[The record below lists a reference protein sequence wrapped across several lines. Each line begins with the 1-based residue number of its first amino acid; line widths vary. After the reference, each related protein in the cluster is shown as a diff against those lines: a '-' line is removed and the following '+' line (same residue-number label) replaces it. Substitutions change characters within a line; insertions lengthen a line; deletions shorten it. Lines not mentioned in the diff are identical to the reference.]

1 MVYKL
6 SASLEAHS
14 SDVRALKAPL
24 NDLILSAS
32 RDTTAIAW
40 TRDASGPA
48 FNPDSVFHPG
58 SAYVNSLAYIPPTND
73 APKGYL
79 VTGGQDKLINV
90 FRLGAGAE
98 EPEFRLV
105 GHSGNVCALDVSAEG
120 AIVSGSWDATARVWR
135 NFQLAYELKGH
146 ESSVLAVLAVDE
158 DKVLTGSADK
168 TIKLWQNGKVIQTFT
183 GHTDAVRGLALIP
196 DIGFASCSND
206 TEIRVWTFG
215 GDLLYTLSGHTAF
228 VYSLSVLPNGGIV
241 SGGEDRSARI
251 WKDGECSQVL
261 THPAISVWV
270 VTTMP
275 NGDIVTGAS
284 DGVIRIFSESQD
296 RWASAADLQAYEETI
311 ARQALP
317 SQQMEGLNTNDLPG
331 IEALAEPG
339 TRSGQQKLVKNGSVV
354 EAHQWDSLAGQWQK
368 IGDVVGAVGNNKRQ
382 LYNGKEYDYVFDV
395 AIQDGA
401 PSLKLPYNANENS
414 YTAAQRFLAA
424 NDLPMHH
431 LDEVAQFIQQNA
443 SGVTLGASSEYV
455 DPFTGASS
463 YRAGGGSSSAA
474 VPSGNYVDPF
484 TGSSRYTGAPAPSA
498 GGASAYQDPFTGAS
512 RYQSNPPPA
521 PAKPKIIPAPA
532 TVTFKQANVTAMQGK
547 LNQFNEAL
555 TNEISTLSLAM
566 YPEELAAID
575 DAFAVLSQPTPD
587 GKLLG
592 DAQAEAVISILERWP
607 TAQLFPVID
616 LTRLL
621 AGHALHIFHSSAQKE
636 RLFAAL
642 FKAAEWGAS
651 WNPPIPKAR
660 ETNVLLVLRTAA
672 NVLQEGTSLGA
683 EPWLLKLLEGLS
695 AVPYANLNKNQR
707 VVFAT
712 VLFNASCVALK
723 APIDPAIC
731 GQVVTLILQLLQIE
745 TADSEASYRA
755 LVALGNLAHAR
766 KAQIDPSLRGS
777 AVELLRG
784 LPRVFNEDRVR
795 NGAEEV
801 ASLLK

>member
-14 SDVRALKAPL
+14 SDVRALAAPA

-40 TRDASGPA
+40 TRAASSPA
-48 FNPDSVFHPG
+48 FNPDSVFRPG
-58 SAYVNSLAYIPPTND
+58 SAYVNSLAYLPPTGD

-90 FRLGAGAE
+90 FRLGAGVE

-105 GHSGNVCALDVSAEG
+105 GHGANVCALDVTAGG

-168 TIKLWQNGKVIQTFT
+168 TIKLWQHDKVIQTFT

-228 VYSLSVLPNGGIV
+228 VYSLSVLPNGDIV

-284 DGVIRIFSESQD
+284 DGVIRIFSESED
-296 RWASAADLQAYEETI
+296 RWAPAADIQAYEDII

-317 SQQMEGLNTNDLPG
+317 SQQMEGLDTNNLPG
-331 IEALAEPG
+331 IEALATPG

-368 IGDVVGAVGNNKRQ
+368 IGDVVGSVGNNKRQ
-382 LYNGKEYDYVFDV
+382 LYKGQEYDYVFDV

-401 PSLKLPYNANENS
+401 PSLKLPYNANENP
-414 YTAAQRFLAA
+414 YTAAQRFLAS

-474 VPSGNYVDPF
+474 QPSGNYVDPF
-484 TGSSRYTGAPAPSA
+484 TGASRYTGAPPASRGSA
-498 GGASAYQDPFTGAS
+498 AYQDPFTGAS
-512 RYQSNPPPA
+512 RYQSAPPPA
-521 PAKPKIIPAPA
+521 PAKPKIIPAA
-532 TVTFKQANVTAMQGK
+532 ASVTFKQANVTAMQAK
-547 LNQFNEAL
+547 FNQFNEAL
-555 TNEISTLSLAM
+555 ANEISTSTLAM

-575 DAFAVLSQPTPD
+575 DAFAVLSQPSSD
-587 GKLLG
+587 VALLG

-621 AGHALHIFHSSAQKE
+621 AGHCLPIFHSATQKE

-642 FKAAEWGAS
+642 FRAAEWDAS
-651 WNPPIPKAR
+651 WAPPVPKAR

-672 NVLQEGTSLGA
+672 NILQEGTSLSA
-683 EPWLLKLLEGLS
+683 EPWLTKFLEGLT
-695 AVPYANLNKNQR
+695 AVPYTALNKNQR
-707 VVFAT
+707 VVLAT
-712 VLFNASCVALK
+712 ILFNASCVALK
-723 APIDPAIC
+723 APIDAGIC
-731 GQVVTLILQLLQIE
+731 GKVVSLILQLLHSE
-745 TADSEASYRA
+745 TNDSEASYRA
-755 LVALGNLAHAR
+755 LVALGNLAHAH
-766 KAQIDPSLRGS
+766 KAEIDPSLRGS
-777 AVELLRG
+777 AVELLHG
-784 LPRVFNEDRVR
+784 LPPVFGEDRVR

-801 ASLLK
+801 AALLK